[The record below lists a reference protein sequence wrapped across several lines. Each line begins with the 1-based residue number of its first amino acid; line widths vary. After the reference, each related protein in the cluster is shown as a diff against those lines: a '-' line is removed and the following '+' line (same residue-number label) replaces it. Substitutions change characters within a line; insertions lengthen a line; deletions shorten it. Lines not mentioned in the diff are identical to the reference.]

1 MQILVIII
9 QFPFTLVEM
18 KLSEKLKRVPKYFL
32 TDYRNSANS
41 SSTKMENKDIKY
53 KSEQD
58 NQQLGK

>member
-1 MQILVIII
+1 
-9 QFPFTLVEM
+9 M